1 MSFFLLSWIKRL
13 VKSHFLIHKM
23 TLVFQEEDMR
33 EILKGEQNNQF
44 IMVSASQSSIEYV
57 VICDRSALQYC
68 IYPFKSM
75 FFFTAISF
83 LCLPRTNMTKYLM
96 FIAIGFF
103 ISESSAGKDK
113 LNLV

>member
-1 MSFFLLSWIKRL
+1 MSFILLSWIKRL

-23 TLVFQEEDMR
+23 MLVFQEEDMR

-75 FFFTAISF
+75 FFS
-83 LCLPRTNMTKYLM
+83 LQSP
-96 FIAIGFF
+96 FF
-103 ISESSAGKDK
+103 VSLGQT
-113 LNLV
+113 